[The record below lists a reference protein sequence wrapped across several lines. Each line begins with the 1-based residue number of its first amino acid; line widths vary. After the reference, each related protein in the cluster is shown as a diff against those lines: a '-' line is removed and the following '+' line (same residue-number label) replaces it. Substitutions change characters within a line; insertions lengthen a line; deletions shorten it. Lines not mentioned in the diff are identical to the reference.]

1 MLETQTEQ
9 DLLGWSDPM
18 EFWPTWKLYL
28 PLIPYI
34 AFESIRSIRLSSV
47 SSLGF
52 GSIAAANPGIDLG
65 GLVGE
70 SKFKILRELDPE
82 HVLKFFL
89 VPKSSKNV
97 NSILEKMNSIGLDFP
112 IILKPDSGQRGQ
124 GVRKIQNR
132 KHLEECLLESN
143 VDLLVQEFHP
153 GPFEV
158 GVFYYKYPN
167 KAQGNIFSITRK
179 VFPRVVGNGTSSLS
193 QLVEDHPRFRIQKKT
208 FQKRFSEI
216 WDKVPELG
224 EKILLSEAGNHC
236 QGTLFLDGSEWIT
249 SELEN
254 KIHEISSSFSGFHFG
269 RYDIRFSSLKDFL
282 EGKDLHIVELNG
294 VTSEST
300 NIYDPRFSL
309 KERYSILFSQWKIL
323 FRISRQSKAKGAG
336 LFSILKALQDFYFG
350 TRIVSDLSI

>member
-9 DLLGWSDPM
+9 DLLRQSDPM

-34 AFESIRSIRLSSV
+34 IYESIRSIRSGSI

-52 GSIAAANPGIDLG
+52 GTIASANPEIHLG

-70 SKFKILRELDPE
+70 SKYQILQKLAPR

-89 VPKSSKNV
+89 VPKGSKDT
-97 NSILEKMNSIGLDFP
+97 NSILEKMNSFGLEFP

-124 GVRKIQNR
+124 GVRKVQNL

-143 VDLLVQEFHP
+143 VDLIVQEYHP

-158 GVFYYKYPN
+158 GVFYYRYPN
-167 KAQGNIFSITRK
+167 ESKGRIFSITRK
-179 VFPRVVGNGTSSLS
+179 VFPKITGNGISTLS
-193 QLVEDHPRFRIQKKT
+193 QLVENHPRFRIQKET
-208 FQKRFSEI
+208 FQKRFSETWEKI
-216 WDKVPELG
+216 PKLG
-224 EKILLSEAGNHC
+224 EIICLSEAGNHC

-249 SELEN
+249 PELEN
-254 KIHEISSSFSGFHFG
+254 KIHEISSSFKGFYFG

-300 NIYDPRFSL
+300 NIYDPRFSF

-323 FRISRQSKAKGAG
+323 FQISRQSRTKGAG
-336 LFSILKALQDFYFG
+336 LFSILKALYIFYFG
-350 TRIVSDLSI
+350 DRIVSDLSS

>member
-9 DLLGWSDPM
+9 DLLRQSDPM

-34 AFESIRSIRLSSV
+34 AFESIRSIRSGSI

-52 GSIAAANPGIDLG
+52 GTIAAADPGIELG

-70 SKFKILRELDPE
+70 SKFKILRGLDPQ
-82 HVLKFFL
+82 HILKFFL
-89 VPKSSKNV
+89 VPKDSKDV
-97 NSILEKMNSIGLDFP
+97 HSILEKMNSIGLKFP

-124 GVRKIQNR
+124 GVRKVKDPKQ
-132 KHLEECLLESN
+132 LEECLLESN

-158 GVFYYKYPN
+158 GVFYYRYPN
-167 KAQGNIFSITRK
+167 ETKGKIFSVTRK
-179 VFPRVVGNGTSSLS
+179 VFPKLVGNGISTLS
-193 QLVEDHPRFRIQKKT
+193 QLVENHPRFKIQKET
-208 FQKRFSEI
+208 FQKRFSEVWEKI
-216 WDKVPELG
+216 PKLG
-224 EKILLSEAGNHC
+224 EIICLSEAGNHC

-254 KIHEISSSFSGFHFG
+254 KIDEISTSFSGFYFG

-300 NIYDPRFSL
+300 NIYDPRFSFR
-309 KERYSILFSQWKIL
+309 ERYSILFSQWKIL

-336 LFSILKALQDFYFG
+336 LFSILKALRDFYFG